1 MRDTISI
8 QRKTRDEL
16 FSYTYTAYAMSKRG
30 KKIWMGKADDN
41 QAQEKTKNDY
51 LLVNDNK
58 IPLAPMGVL
67 APGSAHAR
75 PSARPPLN
83 TSGIFSAHMSEGGR
97 AGRGGNKI

>member
-41 QAQEKTKNDY
+41 QAQEK
-51 LLVNDNK
+51 NK
-58 IPLAPMGVL
+58 KILF
-67 APGSAHAR
+67 
-75 PSARPPLN
+75 
-83 TSGIFSAHMSEGGR
+83 TS
-97 AGRGGNKI
+97 

>member
-41 QAQEKTKNDY
+41 QAQEKNKNDY
-51 LLVNDNK
+51 LLVNDAK
-58 IPLAPMGVL
+58 MSTFF
-67 APGSAHAR
+67 PGSMR
-75 PSARPPLN
+75 LTVR
-83 TSGIFSAHMSEGGR
+83 TIEM
-97 AGRGGNKI
+97 II